1 MEGQEN
7 NTKPIKD
14 FEYIVVAARLDT
26 TSLFEK
32 TAGAE
37 SPVTGVIT
45 LLTVA
50 KLLKEMLPSKG
61 SNVKKNVLF
70 ILFNGETY
78 DYIGSQ
84 RMLYDMKRGEFPTDL
99 PPNNNIL
106 PTIYPENITLFI
118 ELSQLAPGN
127 ATYAHYLTDSDLVS
141 LQITF
146 DNSVLFLYAF
156 FYL

>member
-7 NTKPIKD
+7 NTKPITD
-14 FEYIVVAARLDT
+14 FEYIVVAAQLDT

-37 SPVTGVIT
+37 HPVTGAVT

-118 ELSQLAPGN
+118 ELSQLAPGD
-127 ATYAHYLTDSDLVS
+127 ATYAYYLRDSNLVS
-141 LQITF
+141 LQITV
-146 DNSVLFLYAF
+146 DNYMVPLYF